1 MVSLWWQQMVAAY
14 SSMRARRCRCG
25 CDELGELQKT
35 GLDQI
40 RPEYERFW
48 EEVGPVGIGPWPQ
61 GVKHTA
67 ILGAPNR
74 TTFFGLA
81 GRESQPV
88 ASGAD

>member
-1 MVSLWWQQMVAAY
+1 MVAAH
-14 SSMRARRCRCG
+14 SAMRARRHRYV
-25 CDELGELQKT
+25 CDELGELQNT
-35 GLDQI
+35 GLNQI

-48 EEVGPVGIGPWPQ
+48 GEVGPVGIGPWPQ
-61 GVKHTA
+61 GLKYTA